1 MVYKPHQATDLVD
14 LVEEV
19 THIKRAGSAAS
30 VMAMCPFHPNTDTP
44 AMSVDSERGLYHCF
58 GCGAS
63 GDALTWVQQ
72 THGVG
77 FHESLDLLARRDGV
91 DLGPSMS
98 RPTRAQRL
106 DTVRWQAAAYC
117 HQLLVSD
124 DSGAAAGAYLRRAHA
139 YSSDDVRAFH
149 IGWAPTDPTVIPDH
163 LVSVS
168 EPDMVAAGVA
178 RPGPSRPFARHF
190 GRVLYPVVTGPQRVS
205 GFAAEDVDRGVEHP
219 RHGGRARIHRRGRG
233 AFDLDRYGGA
243 WRPRLAVAAWQ
254 RWCTAACRG
263 SHWPA

>member
-1 MVYKPHQATDLVD
+1 MWTFTQVR
-14 LVEEV
+14 
-19 THIKRAGSAAS
+19 RAGSAAL
-30 VMAMCPFHPNTDTP
+30 VMAMCPFHPNSDTA
-44 AMSVDSERGLYHCF
+44 AMSVDGDKGLYHCF

-77 FHESLDLLARRDGV
+77 FRESLDLLARRAGV
-91 DLGPSMS
+91 DLGPSMGH
-98 RPTRAQRL
+98 PTRAQRL
-106 DTVRWQAAAYC
+106 DAVRWQTAVFC

-124 DSGAAAGAYLRRAHA
+124 DSAASARAYLRRAHA
-139 YSSDDVRAFH
+139 YSSDDVRTFH
-149 IGWAPTDPTVIPDH
+149 VGWAPPDPTVVPDH
-163 LVSVS
+163 LGSVDVSD
-168 EPDMVAAGVA
+168 PDMVAAGVA
-178 RPGPSRPFARHF
+178 RRGPGRPFAQHF
-190 GRVLYPVVTGPQRVS
+190 GRVLYPVVTRSQRVS
-205 GFAAEDVDRGVEHP
+205 GFAAEDRNGGMEHP

-233 AFDLDRYGGA
+233 AFDLDRYGGG

>member
-1 MVYKPHQATDLVD
+1 M
-14 LVEEV
+14 
-19 THIKRAGSAAS
+19 
-30 VMAMCPFHPNTDTP
+30 
-44 AMSVDSERGLYHCF
+44 
-58 GCGAS
+58 
-63 GDALTWVQQ
+63 QQ

-77 FHESLDLLARRDGV
+77 FRESLDLLARRAGV
-91 DLGPSMS
+91 DLGPSVS

-106 DTVRWQAAAYC
+106 DAIRSQAAAYC

-124 DSGAAAGAYLRRAHA
+124 DSAAAARAYLRGAHG
-139 YSSDDVRAFH
+139 YRTDDVRTFH
-149 IGWAPTDPTVIPDH
+149 MGWAPPDPTVVPDH
-163 LVSVS
+163 LGSVGVS

-178 RPGPSRPFARHF
+178 RRGPNRPFSRHL

-205 GFAAEDVDRGVEHP
+205 GFAAEDRNGGMEHP